1 MLSLAHALYKMSAV
15 RIGMAVSNTATPS
28 QSETMPM
35 NVKPHRKEM
44 KK

>member
-1 MLSLAHALYKMSAV
+1 MLSLAHALCKMTAM
-15 RIGMAVSNTATPS
+15 RIRMAVSNAVTPL

-35 NVKPHRKEM
+35 NVKSHRKEM

>member
-1 MLSLAHALYKMSAV
+1 MLSLAHALYKMTAM
-15 RIGMAVSNTATPS
+15 RIRMAASNTVTPS

-35 NVKPHRKEM
+35 NVKSHRKEM